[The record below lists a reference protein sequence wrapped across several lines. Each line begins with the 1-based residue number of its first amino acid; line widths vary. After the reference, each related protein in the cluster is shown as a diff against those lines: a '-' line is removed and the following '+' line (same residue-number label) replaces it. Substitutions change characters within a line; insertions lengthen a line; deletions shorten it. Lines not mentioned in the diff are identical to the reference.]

1 MIERIRRAFGSIW
14 PEFNSQDNKHLDPYF
29 TFTDYRK
36 IWVVGISVLVA
47 TALVPLLAVTIIHYQ
62 LLQKSVDS
70 ELTLRAERLASN
82 ARRAVTF
89 FLEERL
95 AALRFTV
102 NEFAYDQLTDLNHL
116 AEILR
121 NLKLGFGGLTDLSV
135 IAHTGTQV
143 AYAGP
148 FNLEGR
154 DYSNQRWFIECQKHH
169 FYVSE
174 IFRGYRDVPHI
185 IIAVKSFRP
194 DGSFFLLR
202 ATLETERL
210 IQTLS
215 TYETGAHAEIF
226 LINRSGIVQ
235 TPSRFY
241 GDIFQKMSLPV
252 PAYSQR
258 TQVAMTEDAQ
268 MRSIIMGYAYISTQI
283 ADTPFILMVIKQ
295 KAGMMQTWQQLRSNI
310 NWFVAFCTLAIL
322 IVVVIT
328 CTFIIN
334 RLYQADKAKA
344 ETMSMME
351 QSNQLASIGQL
362 AAGVA
367 HEINNPL
374 ALINETA
381 GYVKDLFVLKKQ
393 FRQDE
398 ELIGYIDD
406 ILDAVERCGAITG
419 QLLGFARKFEVKIQK
434 VNLKEVVSDA
444 LVFHHKEA
452 AYRNIRV
459 SVDVPED
466 LPPIETD
473 RGKLQQIL
481 VNLVNN
487 AFQAL
492 DNGCNLNISASSA
505 GADKVCITICDNGC
519 GMPEETLVKIFD
531 PFFTTK
537 ESNKGTG
544 LGLAITYGLVK
555 KLQGDITVISKVDE
569 GTTFTLT
576 LPTRILKEISEN
588 EGSAGR

>member
-295 KAGMMQTWQQLRSNI
+295 KAGMMKVWQQLRSNI
-310 NWFVAFCTLAIL
+310 NWFVGLCILAIL
-322 IVVVIT
+322 IVIIIT

-334 RLYQADKAKA
+334 KLYRADKAKA
-344 ETMSMME
+344 ETMAMME

-381 GYVKDLFVLKKQ
+381 GYVKDLFVLKEQ
-393 FRQDE
+393 FRQDD

-419 QLLGFARKFEVKIQK
+419 QLLGFARKFEVKIK
-434 VNLKEVVSDA
+434 EVSLKEVISDA
-444 LVFHHKEA
+444 LVFHNKEA
-452 AYRNIRV
+452 AYRNIKV
-459 SVDVPED
+459 YVDVPENM
-466 LPPIETD
+466 PPIETD

-487 AFQAL
+487 AFQAV
-492 DNGCNLNISASSA
+492 DNGCNLDIAASSA
-505 GADKVCITICDNGC
+505 GADKVRITISDNGC
-519 GMPEETLVKIFD
+519 GMPEETLPKIFE

-555 KLQGDITVISKVDE
+555 KLHGDITVISKVDE
-569 GTTFTLT
+569 GTTFTIT
-576 LPTRILKEISEN
+576 LPTRIPEEIIKN
-588 EGSAGR
+588 EGSTSR

>member
-29 TFTDYRK
+29 TFADYRK

-295 KAGMMQTWQQLRSNI
+295 KAGMMKVWQQLRSNI

-322 IVVVIT
+322 IVIIIT

-334 RLYQADKAKA
+334 KLYRADKAKA
-344 ETMSMME
+344 ETMAMME

-381 GYVKDLFVLKKQ
+381 GYVKDLFVLKEQ
-393 FRQDE
+393 FRQDD

-419 QLLGFARKFEVKIQK
+419 QLLGFARKFEVKIK
-434 VNLKEVVSDA
+434 EVNLKEVISDA
-444 LVFHHKEA
+444 LVFHNKEA
-452 AYRNIRV
+452 AYRNIKV
-459 SVDVPED
+459 YVDVPENM
-466 LPPIETD
+466 PPIETD

-487 AFQAL
+487 AFQAV
-492 DNGCNLNISASSA
+492 DNGCNLDIAASSA
-505 GADKVCITICDNGC
+505 GADKVRITISDNGC
-519 GMPEETLVKIFD
+519 GMPEETLPKIFE

-555 KLQGDITVISKVDE
+555 KLHGDITVISKVDE
-569 GTTFTLT
+569 GTTFTIT
-576 LPTRILKEISEN
+576 LPTRIPEEIIKN
-588 EGSAGR
+588 EGSTSR

>member
-1 MIERIRRAFGSIW
+1 MIDRIRRAFGSIW
-14 PEFNSQDNKHLDPYF
+14 PEFYRQDNKYLDPYF

-36 IWVVGISVLVA
+36 IWAIGISVLVA
-47 TALVPLLAVTIIHYQ
+47 TALVPLLVVTIIHYQ

-70 ELTLRAERLASN
+70 ELKLRAERLTSN

-95 AALRFTV
+95 NALRFTV
-102 NEFAYDQLTDLNHL
+102 NEIAYDQLTDPDHL

-135 IAHTGTQV
+135 IAYTGTQL

-154 DYSNQRWFIECQKHH
+154 DYSNQRWFIECQKRH

-174 IFRGYRDVPHI
+174 IFRGYRDIPHI
-185 IIAVKSFRP
+185 IIAVKSFRQ
-194 DGSFFLLR
+194 DGSFFILR
-202 ATLETERL
+202 ATVDTERL

-215 TYETGAHAEIF
+215 SYETGAHAEIF
-226 LINRSGIVQ
+226 LINRFGIVQ
-235 TPSRFY
+235 TPSKYY
-241 GDIFQKMSLPV
+241 GDTFEKMSFAV

-258 TQVAMTEDAQ
+258 TQVAMVEDDQ
-268 MRSIIMGYAYISTQI
+268 KRTILMGYAYISTQI
-283 ADTPFILMVIKQ
+283 ADTPFILMVTKQ
-295 KAGMMQTWQQLRSNI
+295 KAGMMQVWQQFRTNI
-310 NWFVAFCTLAIL
+310 NWFVGSCIL
-322 IVVVIT
+322 IILVVIILT
-328 CTFIIN
+328 CSYMVN
-334 RLYQADKAKA
+334 KLYRADKAKA
-344 ETMSMME
+344 ETMAMME

-381 GYVKDLFVLKKQ
+381 GYVKDLFVLREQ
-393 FRQDE
+393 YRQDD

-406 ILDAVERCGAITG
+406 ILDAVERCGTITR
-419 QLLGFARKFEVKIQK
+419 QLLGFARKFDVKIQMVK
-434 VNLKEVVSDA
+434 LHEVISDV
-444 LVFHHKEA
+444 LVFHNKEA
-452 AYRNIRV
+452 AYRNIKV
-459 SVDVPED
+459 CVDVPEG

-492 DNGCNLNISASSA
+492 DNGCILDIQASPA
-505 GADKVCITICDNGC
+505 GADKVRITISDNGC
-519 GMPEETLVKIFD
+519 GMPEENLPKIFE

-537 ESNKGTG
+537 EGNKGTG

-555 KLQGDITVISKVDE
+555 KLHGEISVKSKVHE
-569 GTTFTLT
+569 GTTFTVT
-576 LPTRILKEISEN
+576 LPTRILEEMIEN
-588 EGSAGR
+588 EGSIGR